1 MSRARTP
8 HPHPATFLPTHYRQL
23 LRVART
29 DLRSRYAG
37 SMLGMSWAFLTPLL
51 MLSVNA
57 LVYSF
62 ILKVAPP
69 NLSRVE
75 YVLYIFSGLVPY
87 IMTSESISQGVSSIL
102 SSRAVWSNT
111 VFPVDLAP
119 VKAVL
124 LSQVTLTTGMT
135 ILLGV
140 SIYAHGLSWSLLALP
155 LIWLLH
161 VMALIGINWVL
172 SMVNLIV
179 RDLQNVIGLVMMM
192 MMIGTPIAYTREMV
206 PEQLRLLVTLNPFA
220 WFVRAYQET
229 IALGTFPAPTT
240 LAVMAGISL
249 FFFTLG
255 GLFFA
260 RVKPVMLDHV

>member
-8 HPHPATFLPTHYRQL
+8 HPHPASYLPTHHRQL

-29 DLRSRYAG
+29 DLRTRYAG
-37 SMLGMSWAFLTPLL
+37 SMLGVSWAFLTPVL
-51 MLSVNA
+51 MLAVNA
-57 LVYSF
+57 LVYSLV
-62 ILKVAPP
+62 LKIAPA
-69 NLSRVE
+69 NMSRLQ

-87 IMTSESISQGVSSIL
+87 IMTSEAVSQGVSSIL

-124 LSQVTLTTGMT
+124 LSQVTMTTGMT
-135 ILLGV
+135 ILLAIAV
-140 SIYAHGLSWSLLALP
+140 YTHGLSASLIALP

-161 VMALIGINWVL
+161 VTALVGLNWII

-179 RDLQNVIGLVMMM
+179 RDLQNVIGFLMMM
-192 MMIGTPIAYTREMV
+192 LMIGTPIAYTREMV
-206 PEQLRLLVTLNPFA
+206 PAELQFVVTFNPLA

-229 IALGTFPAPTT
+229 IALGRFPDATTF
-240 LAVMAGISL
+240 AVMGGIAL
-249 FFFTLG
+249 AFFGLG
-255 GLFFA
+255 GLFFS

>member
-1 MSRARTP
+1 MTRARTP
-8 HPHPATFLPTHYRQL
+8 HPHPATLLPRHYRQL

-37 SMLGMSWAFLTPLL
+37 SILGVGWAFMTPIL

-57 LVYSF
+57 LVYSV
-62 ILKVAPP
+62 ILKVAPRD
-69 NLSRVE
+69 LTRVE

-87 IMTSESISQGVSSIL
+87 LMTGEAISQGVGSIL
-102 SSRAVWSNT
+102 SSRAVWANT

-124 LSQVTLTTGMT
+124 LSQVTMVTGVT

-140 SIYAHGLSWSLLALP
+140 AIYAHGLSPSLLVLP
-155 LIWLLH
+155 VIWLLH
-161 VMALIGINWVL
+161 AATLIGINWVL
-172 SMVNLIV
+172 SLLNLIV
-179 RDLQNVIGLVMMM
+179 RDLQNVVSLLMMVLL
-192 MMIGTPIAYTREMV
+192 IGTPIAYTREMV
-206 PEQLRLLVTLNPFA
+206 PDALRPLVTLNPFA

-229 IALGTFPAPTT
+229 IALGELPDASTF
-240 LAVMAGISL
+240 AVLVAIAGVT
-249 FFFTLG
+249 FALG